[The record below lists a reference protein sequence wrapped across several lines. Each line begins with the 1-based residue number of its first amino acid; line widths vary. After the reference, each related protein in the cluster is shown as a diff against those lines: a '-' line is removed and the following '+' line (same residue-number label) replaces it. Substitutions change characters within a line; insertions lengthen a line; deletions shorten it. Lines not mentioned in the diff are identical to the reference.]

1 MICPSCC
8 HKNLPGDD
16 ICRHCKQPL
25 TFFDLPH
32 PENHLE
38 RSVMYDQ
45 VKSLKQNPP
54 VIIPLTATIGDA
66 MDLMS
71 SSNVGALLVV
81 DKLGN
86 LVGIF
91 SERDLLRKIAELQ
104 TDYNNLPITQFM
116 TPRPESVLTTDTL
129 NFVLQKMD
137 AGGYRH
143 VPVLENGKPV
153 SIISARDML
162 RFLTRLCKEA
172 GDRGAALP

>member
-1 MICPSCC
+1 MLCPSCG

-16 ICRHCKQPL
+16 VCKHCQQPL
-25 TFFDLPH
+25 TPFDLPT
-32 PENHLE
+32 PENRVE

-45 VKSLKQNPP
+45 VKTLKQNPP
-54 VIIPLTATIGDA
+54 VTIGQRTTIGDA
-66 MDLMS
+66 MALMLS
-71 SSNVGALLVV
+71 TNVGAILVV
-81 DKLGN
+81 DDAGL

-91 SERDLLRKIAELQ
+91 SERDLLKKVVGSVH
-104 TDYNNLPITQFM
+104 DYRSLPITQFM
-116 TPRPESVLTTDTL
+116 TPRPECVTTTDTL

-153 SIISARDML
+153 SIISSRDML

-172 GDRGAALP
+172 

>member
-8 HKNLPGDD
+8 HKNLPGDEV
-16 ICRHCKQPL
+16 CRHCKQPFAL
-25 TFFDLPH
+25 FDLPH
-32 PENHLE
+32 PENQVE

-45 VKSLKQNPP
+45 VKTLKQHPP
-54 VIIPLTATIGDA
+54 VTIGEKASIGEA
-66 MDLMS
+66 MALMT

-81 DKLGN
+81 DAEGN
-86 LVGIF
+86 LTGIF
-91 SERDLLRKIAELQ
+91 SERDLLKKIVGLENGFAK
-104 TDYNNLPITQFM
+104 LPITQFM
-116 TPRPESVLTTDTL
+116 TPRPESVSTTDTL

-162 RFLTRLCKEA
+162 RFLTRLSKEA
-172 GDRGAALP
+172 GERGASTS

>member
-8 HKNLPGDD
+8 HTNLPGDD
-16 ICRHCKQPL
+16 VCRHCKQPL

-32 PENHLE
+32 PENQLE

-54 VIIPLTATIGDA
+54 VIISESATIGEA
-66 MDLMS
+66 MDLMT

-86 LVGIF
+86 LTGIF
-91 SERDLLRKIAELQ
+91 SERDLLRRIADLQ
-104 TDYNNLPITQFM
+104 ADYKNLPITQFM
-116 TPRPESVLTTDTL
+116 TPRPESVSTTDTL

-143 VPVLENGKPV
+143 VPVLENGRPV

-162 RFLTRLCKEA
+162 RFLTRLCKDA
-172 GDRGAALP
+172 

>member
-16 ICRHCKQPL
+16 VCRHCKQPL
-25 TFFDLPH
+25 TAFDLPR
-32 PENHLE
+32 PENKVE
-38 RSVMYDQ
+38 RSLMYDQ

-54 VIIPLTATIGDA
+54 VIMSQSGTIGDA
-66 MDLMS
+66 MGLMVS
-71 SSNVGALLVV
+71 ETVGAILIV
-81 DKLGN
+81 DDAGR

-91 SERDLLRKIAELQ
+91 SERDMLKKIVGAVA
-104 TDYNNLPITQFM
+104 DYTELPITQFM

-143 VPVLENGKPV
+143 VPVLEDGKPV

-162 RFLTRLCKEA
+162 RFLTRLCKET
-172 GDRGAALP
+172 GERGASTP